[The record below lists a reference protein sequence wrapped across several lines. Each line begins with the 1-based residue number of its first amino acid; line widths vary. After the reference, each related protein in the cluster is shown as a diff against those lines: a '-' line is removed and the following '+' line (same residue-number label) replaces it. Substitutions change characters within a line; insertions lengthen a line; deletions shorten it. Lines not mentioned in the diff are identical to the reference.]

1 MSANAATKSKAS
13 MTKLTPPAKIA
24 PPLIPPIISVKSGP
38 APKKLTSEKCNTP
51 NPTASTFTK
60 MTDDSRT
67 FGNRLRLRRLVLGWS
82 QKEMAYM
89 LDVSPR
95 AVYQWETGKPP
106 ILLTQEAVDARLKI
120 AENQRKKNLKK

>member
-1 MSANAATKSKAS
+1 
-13 MTKLTPPAKIA
+13 
-24 PPLIPPIISVKSGP
+24 
-38 APKKLTSEKCNTP
+38 
-51 NPTASTFTK
+51 

-120 AENQRKKNLKK
+120 AETQRKKNLKK